1 VNTVATKYKPVPF
14 PQILQVFAQ
23 SFLDEGLPVQS
34 ML

>member
-1 VNTVATKYKPVPF
+1 VPF